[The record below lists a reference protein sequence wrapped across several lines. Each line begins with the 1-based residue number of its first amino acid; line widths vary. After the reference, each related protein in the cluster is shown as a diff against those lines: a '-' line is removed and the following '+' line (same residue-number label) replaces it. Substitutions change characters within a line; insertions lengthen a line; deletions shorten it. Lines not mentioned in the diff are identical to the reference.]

1 MSASVYVS
9 LGSNVDPE
17 VNIQKA
23 VATMR
28 EVFGE
33 LRLSPVYQSAAVGF
47 SGDDFLNL
55 VAAFETEKPV
65 EEIVAEMHQVED
77 DLGRDRSQPRFS
89 ARAIDLDILLY
100 DYLVLNY
107 AGISIPRKEIL
118 RSAHVLKP
126 LQDLI
131 ADKLHPVTGQSY
143 GRLWLDMAE
152 QAARLDVV
160 ELAFD

>member
-1 MSASVYVS
+1 MSAAVYIN
-9 LGSNVDPE
+9 LGSNVDPQ

-23 VATMR
+23 VASMR

-33 LRLSPVYQSAAVGF
+33 LLFSPVYQSAAVGF
-47 SGDDFLNL
+47 EGDDFLNL

-65 EEIVAEMHQVED
+65 ETIVAEMRQIED
-77 DLGRDRSQPRFS
+77 DLGRDRNQPRLS

-100 DYLVLNY
+100 DYLVLDKP
-107 AGISIPRKEIL
+107 GINIPRKEIL

-143 GRLWLDMAE
+143 GQLWRDMAG
-152 QAARLDVV
+152 QAPRLDVV
-160 ELAFD
+160 ELVFD